1 MTDTADALLGIELA
15 REPDGAWRLAWGPA
29 FATGPI
35 DVHAGV
41 APEALELAVRGAR
54 PGVRVPIVG
63 DARAFF
69 RLERAD
75 GTGLTVAEREV
86 PLEGGIN
93 FRDLGGY
100 ATGDGRRVRWARLYR
115 SGHLSHLSEAGI
127 ARFATLGVRTVCD
140 FRMAEERA
148 AEAREL
154 PGAPALEVLGMTPGI
169 GDRFF
174 FHRLFEESEGPG
186 PVLDAMHALMAD
198 MAVNAAPRLQRLF
211 DLLLE
216 APPGAFL
223 LNCSAGKE
231 RTGIAAALVLTALGV
246 PRATVL
252 HDFMLSKRYF
262 PVEAE
267 IPRVLTKYGVKEGSA
282 QKIAVVMPLLE
293 THESYLQSAFAAI
306 EARHGSIEAMLGAV
320 YGLGRAELE
329 RLRDNYTN

>member
-1 MTDTADALLGIELA
+1 MKDTDDALLGIEVTP
-15 REPDGAWRLAWGPA
+15 EPDGGYRLVWGPA
-29 FATGPI
+29 FADGPV
-35 DVHAGV
+35 DVHAGS
-41 APEALELAVRGAR
+41 APDELAPAVRGAA
-54 PGVRVPIVG
+54 PGVRVPVAAG
-63 DARAFF
+63 TRPFF

-75 GTGLTVAEREV
+75 GTGLTVAQRDV

-100 ATGDGRRVRWARLYR
+100 ATVDGRRVRWGRLYR
-115 SGHLSHLSEAGI
+115 SGHLSHLSAAGV
-127 ARFATLGVRTVCD
+127 ARFATLGVATVCD

-148 AEAREL
+148 AEAFEL

-174 FHRLFEESEGPG
+174 FHRLFEQSEDPA
-186 PVLDAMHALMAD
+186 PVLAAMHDLMAD
-198 MAVNAAPRLQRLF
+198 MAINAAPRLQRLF

-267 IPRVLTKYGVKEGSA
+267 IPRVLTKYGVKEASA
-282 QKIAVVMPLLE
+282 AKVAVVMPLLE

-320 YGLGRAELE
+320 YGLGEAELA